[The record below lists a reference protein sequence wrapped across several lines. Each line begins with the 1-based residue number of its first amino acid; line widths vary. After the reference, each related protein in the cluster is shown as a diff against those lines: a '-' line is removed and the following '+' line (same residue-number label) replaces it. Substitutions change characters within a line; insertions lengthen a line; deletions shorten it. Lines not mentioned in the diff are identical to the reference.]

1 VQYLNLLNYIFPL
14 SLIAGSAVAISGLIF
29 SIYPKRK
36 SMHDMRVPAN
46 MNKLASSKPIKP
58 VLDFLIGNR
67 TGLFY
72 KKAYKLLIRA
82 ESSLS
87 VQALYLLKLV
97 SLILIAIIV
106 LLIRHTNVDL
116 TRQAI
121 IAKPSYGISAF
132 TGHVTEDY
140 AKNVELYGTIL
151 KKIGEQNI
159 KKLDDNIILE
169 KVRKVLP
176 EILKTSDYNIIEE
189 QAGFFLTT
197 YRQVSRV
204 TLFDWWSIITI
215 ILSFWLPEGFLLVKR
230 LLLTSM
236 YRKEIIKLEN
246 IFELLGSVQSIKTID
261 ILNEMAKAS
270 NIYKKHLI
278 CCIEQFKTE
287 KEEAL
292 ESLKA
297 AVHSTK
303 FSRLVDVMR
312 VFSLTDRKVAMQI
325 LERNRLEQEE
335 DLLITAEEDID
346 AVDLIAFISIVPVVW
361 LLINLLLKPML
372 DTIFDVFK
380 YV

>member
-1 VQYLNLLNYIFPL
+1 MNLLNYIFPL

>member
-1 VQYLNLLNYIFPL
+1 MNLLNYIFPL

-176 EILKTSDYNIIEE
+176 EILKTSDHNIIEE